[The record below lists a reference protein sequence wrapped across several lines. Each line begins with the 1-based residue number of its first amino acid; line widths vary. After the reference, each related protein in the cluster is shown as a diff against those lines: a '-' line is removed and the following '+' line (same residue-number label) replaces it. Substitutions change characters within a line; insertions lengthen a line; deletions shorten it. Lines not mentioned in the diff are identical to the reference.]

1 MDRVKKPGRDYGKG
15 IVVEKDDW
23 NVQIMLWISLRE
35 MRGRNIVFCYHSYVV
50 EIKSRRISCLSISFK
65 CFHASRQQVRA
76 ALCKPCREEVR
87 SFLGNKVRRA
97 FQRQAICG
105 DDIRSCNFRLGK
117 PEKSLLKQRRRH
129 WVYEHLRRKS
139 HSCTCNL
146 ELQRGDVSMD
156 GEEAEGQS
164 QAYPLRRG

>member
-1 MDRVKKPGRDYGKG
+1 
-15 IVVEKDDW
+15 
-23 NVQIMLWISLRE
+23 
-35 MRGRNIVFCYHSYVV
+35 MRGRNIVFHYRSYVV

-105 DDIRSCNFRLGK
+105 DDIRSCNFRPGK
-117 PEKSLLKQRRRH
+117 PEKSVLKQRRRH
-129 WVYEHLRRKS
+129 WVHEHLRRKS

-146 ELQRGDVSMD
+146 ELHEGMSVWMGGSRGTKS
-156 GEEAEGQS
+156 GLPIAERLVLILVLEK
-164 QAYPLRRG
+164 PV

>member
-1 MDRVKKPGRDYGKG
+1 
-15 IVVEKDDW
+15 
-23 NVQIMLWISLRE
+23 
-35 MRGRNIVFCYHSYVV
+35 MRGRNIVFYYRSYVV

-105 DDIRSCNFRLGK
+105 DDIRSCNFRPGK
-117 PEKSLLKQRRRH
+117 PEKSVLKQRRRH
-129 WVYEHLRRKS
+129 WVHEHLRRKS

-146 ELQRGDVSMD
+146 ELQRGDVSYGRED
-156 GEEAEGQS
+156 KVRLTHCGEAD
-164 QAYPLRRG
+164 AYFGSGKTGVLLLRFSCALYGKLAQGSGSGRE